1 MCCCNLST
9 YSYLLHM
16 AELVRPDVEK
26 ELRHLYLSLNELL
39 KHFWHAFPPV
49 TVEAETTVQKM
60 HEAIRRFQVAK
71 VKPFEESTANELSP
85 LGAPLTKHL
94 NRLIQSAFHKYNG
107 WHERKARKT
116 R

>member
-1 MCCCNLST
+1 M
-9 YSYLLHM
+9 
-16 AELVRPDVEK
+16 RPDVEK

-49 TVEAETTVQKM
+49 TAESEATVQNM
-60 HEAIRRFQVAK
+60 HDAIRRFQAAK
-71 VKPFEESTANELSP
+71 VKPFEDSTANELSP

-94 NRLIQSAFHKYNG
+94 NQMMQLAFRRYG
-107 WHERKARKT
+107 VWQERRARKQ